1 MGPTRAVSVTFLIP
15 VFGVLWGIL
24 FLGEQLTLN
33 MVIGC
38 AVILLGTSLS
48 TGVFAPGKKAA
59 ANGTT
64 PASDKDS
71 LLRSGR

>member
-1 MGPTRAVSVTFLIP
+1 M
-15 VFGVLWGIL
+15 FGVLWGIL
-24 FLGEQLTLN
+24 FLAEQLTLN

-48 TGVFAPGKKAA
+48 TGVLSLGKKVN
-59 ANGTT
+59 ANNT
-64 PASDKDS
+64 ANEKDS

>member
-1 MGPTRAVSVTFLIP
+1 
-15 VFGVLWGIL
+15 
-24 FLGEQLTLN
+24 

-48 TGVFAPGKKAA
+48 TGVLASRKKAN
-59 ANGTT
+59 ANGT
-64 PASDKDS
+64 ANEKDP